1 MIEKIHL
8 LNRTDE
14 KMSIYYIDR
23 RDGQVKQEEV
33 AAYRMLKWTYE
44 TKVGKTLL
52 ELLIKKKIFSSF
64 LGLFME
70 TKLSKRKIDSFV
82 NRLGIEMSEAE
93 REGIHEYKSF
103 NDFFARKLKAE
114 VRPVCQKDIS
124 LISPVDGRVLAYEKI
139 DMHSEIS
146 VKGERYKLLD
156 IFQDCKLANEFDLG
170 TCIIARL
177 SPIDYH
183 RFHFPDNGLADK
195 SKRVKGY
202 YYSVNP
208 LTMFS
213 LIDVYC
219 RNKREITSFASDNFG
234 EMCLVEVGAT
244 AVGSIVQTYQ
254 PNSYVEKGVE
264 KGYFKFGGSTVIIFI
279 KKDKIIIDRDIIRNT
294 ELGYETKVN
303 IGERIGVKYRIEN
316 VK

>member
-1 MIEKIHL
+1 
-8 LNRTDE
+8 
-14 KMSIYYIDR
+14 MSIYYIDR
-23 RDGQVKQEEV
+23 KDGQVKQEEV

-44 TKVGKTLL
+44 TRVGKTLL

-82 NRLGIEMSEAE
+82 NSLRIEMSEAE
-93 REGIHEYKSF
+93 REKTHEYKNF

-114 VRPVCQKDIS
+114 ARPVCQNDIS
-124 LISPVDGRVLAYEKI
+124 MISPVDGRLLAYENI
-139 DMHSEIS
+139 DLYSEIE

-156 IFQDCKLANEFDLG
+156 IFQDSEMASEFDSG
-170 TCIIARL
+170 TCVIARL

-183 RFHFPDNGLADK
+183 RFHFPDNGSAHE

-213 LIDVYC
+213 FIDVYC
-219 RNKREITSFASDNFG
+219 RNKREITKFDSDNFG

-254 PNSYVEKGVE
+254 ANSHIEKGAE
-264 KGYFKFGGSTVIIFI
+264 KGYFKFGGSTVIMFI
-279 KKDKIIIDRDIIRNT
+279 KKNKIVIDRDIIRNT
-294 ELGYETKVN
+294 DLGYETKVN
-303 IGERIGVKYRIEN
+303 IGERIGLKYKMQKKSTD
-316 VK
+316 VHV